1 MVISMSILHEKRP
14 AEKFVDYMH
23 NNHTTLNVFV
33 KLLCMWTQLSTDERQ
48 EVYDICELN
57 HPQLYH
63 GIFPEESDSDEDSWE
78 S

>member
-33 KLLCMWTQLSTDERQ
+33 KLFCMWSQLSTDERQ
-48 EVYDICELN
+48 EVYDICE
-57 HPQLYH
+57 
-63 GIFPEESDSDEDSWE
+63 
-78 S
+78 